1 MEINNIGQGGL
12 TSRNSG
18 QETYEVVGVE
28 ELKSEKDFSIRGS
41 DEKEVKEAVEELNK
55 LFDKNTYA
63 EYEVREGIG
72 NIIIRI
78 IDGNTKEVIRE
89 IPPEKIIEMVEAMCE
104 RAGII
109 FNKKA

>member
-1 MEINNIGQGGL
+1 MEINGISQGGL
-12 TSRNSG
+12 ASRNNG
-18 QETYEVVGVE
+18 QETYEIIGVE
-28 ELKSEKDFSIRGS
+28 ELEVDKAIGNRNS
-41 DEKEVKEAVEELNK
+41 DENEVKEAVKELNK
-55 LFDKNTYA
+55 LFDNNTYA

-104 RAGII
+104 RAGIML
-109 FNKKA
+109 NKKA

>member
-1 MEINNIGQGGL
+1 MEINGIGHGGL
-12 TSRNSG
+12 TSRNNG
-18 QETYEVVGVE
+18 QETYEVIGVE
-28 ELKSEKDFSIRGS
+28 ELKVDNNLGFNGS
-41 DEKEVKEAVEELNK
+41 NEEEVKEAVKELNK

-78 IDGNTKEVIRE
+78 IDGNTKEVIKE

-104 RAGII
+104 RAGIMI
-109 FNKKA
+109 NKKA